1 MRNLDA
7 ERAYLRLKIAARFQ
21 QEVSTGAALPKE
33 AIAEEV
39 DGSPFPLAPDERD
52 LLVRELEES
61 FTTTQKR
68 GAAVLADYRPWLN
81 ERRGAIDWYY
91 WDRLKRYYMEGN
103 RLPPQVVATLDIVT
117 DELLDYC
124 GDPSSQEEWKRRGM
138 AMGHVQSGK
147 TTNYSALICKAADAG
162 YKVIILLAG
171 ITNSL
176 RSQTQERIDDTFI
189 GRKSVFNAAVVE
201 GLPLQNYATKKRTP
215 AYGTS
220 RDRDF
225 TKDAA
230 GVFFSLEAHNEPIIF
245 VKKKNSR
252 TLELLRDWLNDQSG
266 GTRLSYPMLLIDD
279 EADNASINTS
289 RDPSQTTR
297 INGYIRE
304 ILGNFERSTYIG
316 YTATPFANIF
326 IDPDSDDAMLGDDLF
341 PRNFIK
347 ALDPPSNY
355 IGANKIF
362 APEGSLRASTVRTI
376 DDFHSKLPL
385 NHKRTHPIS
394 ELPGSLKEAVR
405 VWCLSRG
412 LRVLRGHEYKHCS
425 MMINVSRFNDVQEA
439 VLGLVY
445 AYLAKIRNAL
455 ITNGGLPLGQNGDI
469 AIKELE
475 ATFHK
480 EFSGLEHVFADVLPI
495 LGGAID
501 GTSVLTVNMRGGMLE
516 YARHRASGLR
526 VIAVGG
532 LALSRGLT
540 LEDLMVS
547 YILRNTAASDTLM
560 QMARWFGY
568 RPGYEDLC
576 RVYLPKISLDHYEE
590 VNEAIEELRSEVKRM
605 QLNGLTPKDFGLRVR
620 ESPTAIRIT
629 AANKMRTAKRM
640 TIAQSYAGRHIEGYA
655 LFDDASVNHENEA
668 AVADFLA
675 PLGTAQPRE
684 GHLLWREVEG
694 SSVLNLLDRFQF
706 PDAHGDLKPVNG
718 RRSLLGDYISDR
730 LKADLSVWDVAIPHL
745 RTPGAEVLP
754 VFGLDIPVRRRTGG
768 MVVDVASEGARI
780 FRVYGMKNRVADPDD
795 VTLGMGSQE
804 IAAALAEK
812 EDPDGQRGDRAYCR
826 HRERPLLVIHVFR
839 TNGEATNS
847 DGTVPVIPK
856 LLDPVV
862 SLSFALPTSTVRAI
876 PRSYQVN
883 KVYVRQ
889 LDMMS
894 EPDDDEAALE
904 AGNV

>member
-21 QEVSTGAALPKE
+21 QELSGGAAIPKE

-39 DGSPFPLAPDERD
+39 NASPFSLTPDERD

-68 GAAVLADYRPWLN
+68 GATVLADYKPWLN
-81 ERRGAIDWYY
+81 KRRGGIDWYY
-91 WDRLKRYYMEGN
+91 WDRLRRYYMEGN

-117 DELLDYC
+117 DEVLDYC
-124 GDPSSQEEWKRRGM
+124 GDPSTKEEWKRRGM
-138 AMGHVQSGK
+138 VMGHVQSGK

-201 GLPLQNYATKKRTP
+201 GLPLQSYAARKRTP

-245 VKKKNSR
+245 VTKKNSR
-252 TLELLRDWLNDQSG
+252 TLELLRDWLNDQSDG
-266 GTRLSYPMLLIDD
+266 KRLAYPMLLIDD

-289 RDPSQTTR
+289 KDSNQTTK
-297 INGYIRE
+297 INGFIRE
-304 ILGNFERSTYIG
+304 ILENFERSTYIG

-326 IDPDSDDAMLGDDLF
+326 IDPDSEFAMLGDDLF

-355 IGANKIF
+355 IGASKVF
-362 APEGSLRASTVRTI
+362 APDGVLRASTVRVI
-376 DDFHSKLPL
+376 SDFHAILPL
-385 NHKRTHPIS
+385 THKRAQPVNA
-394 ELPGSLKEAVR
+394 LPPSLKEAIR
-405 VWCLSRG
+405 VWCLARG
-412 LRVLRGHEYKHCS
+412 LRYLRGHEHKHCS
-425 MMINVSRFNDVQEA
+425 MMINVSRFNDVQES

-445 AYLAKIRNAL
+445 SYLEAIRNAL
-455 ITNGGLPLGQNGDI
+455 LSNGALPFHEISDACISDL
-469 AIKELE
+469 A
-475 ATFHK
+475 ATFGK
-480 EFSGLEHVFADVLPI
+480 EFSSGNHTFEEVLPI
-495 LGGAID
+495 LGDALN
-501 GTSVLTVNMRGGMLE
+501 GTSVLTVNMRGGTLD
-516 YARHRASGLR
+516 YARHRNTGLR
-526 VIAVGG
+526 VIAIGG

-540 LEDLMVS
+540 LEDLTVS

-576 RVYLPKISLDHYEE
+576 RVYLPQISLEHYEE

-605 QLNGLTPKDFGLRVR
+605 QLNGLTPQDFGLRVR

-629 AANKMRTAKRM
+629 AANKMRTAQKM
-640 TIAQSYAGRHIEGYA
+640 IIAQSYAGRHVEGYA
-655 LFDDASVNHENEA
+655 LFDDCSVNEDNQT
-668 AVADFLA
+668 AVTDFLSE
-675 PLGTAQPRE
+675 LGSANLRE
-684 GHLLWREVEG
+684 GHLFWADVKG
-694 SSVLNLLDRFQF
+694 SSVLSLLDRFQF

-730 LKADLSVWDVAIPHL
+730 LNADLSYWDVAIPHL
-745 RTPGAEVLP
+745 RTPGAETVR
-754 VFGLDIPVRRRTGG
+754 VFGLDIPVRRREGG
-768 MVVDVASEGARI
+768 MIVDVASEGARI
-780 FRVYGMKNRVADPDD
+780 FRVYGMKNRVADPGD
-795 VTLGMGSQE
+795 VALGMGPEE
-804 IAAALAEK
+804 ISSALAERD
-812 EDPDGQRGDRAYCR
+812 DPDGERGDRAFCR
-826 HRERPLLVIHVFR
+826 HRKRPLLVIHVFR
-839 TNGEATNS
+839 TNGVATS
-847 DGTVPVIPK
+847 ADGSGAVVPILK
-856 LLDPVV
+856 DPVV
-862 SLSFALPTSTVRAI
+862 SLSFALPATAVRAK

-889 LDMMS
+889 LDMMA
-894 EPDDDEAALE
+894 EPDDDEVAVE
-904 AGNV
+904 AGDV